1 MGGALVAA
9 GITINYLSL
18 IQVPNSPCF
27 LVNIWQ
33 PSPANLELSSHEVHV
48 FSASIQKPLGDL
60 QQLAEILS
68 PDEQLRANNF
78 YFEKDRCRFIVCR
91 SILRRIIG
99 RYLDIKPG
107 DIQFSYGLQS
117 KPALVENSG
126 NYSHL
131 QFNLSHSQDLAL
143 YAFTLSRQ
151 VGIDLEYMRPIDD
164 IDSLAKHFF
173 SEPEYTVLRKLPESQ
188 KQVAFFNCWTRK
200 EAYIKATGQ
209 GLSLPLNQFEV
220 SFIPGEKAR
229 LLRTFT
235 DSKEAS
241 LWSLQELT
249 PNPEYIAALAVKGF
263 YSQLKMFSWSG

>member
-1 MGGALVAA
+1 
-9 GITINYLSL
+9 
-18 IQVPNSPCF
+18 
-27 LVNIWQ
+27 VNIWQ
-33 PSPANLELSSHEVHV
+33 SSPGNLVLSKDEVHV
-48 FSASIQKPLGDL
+48 FCAALKQPLWGL

-91 SILRRIIG
+91 GILRTILG
-99 RYLDIKPG
+99 RYLDIEPSQV
-107 DIQFSYGLQS
+107 QFSYGVHS
-117 KPALVENSG
+117 KPALLETNS
-126 NYSHL
+126 SHSL
-131 QFNLSHSQDLAL
+131 VQFNLSHSQELAL
-143 YAFTLSRQ
+143 YAFTLKRQ
-151 VGIDLEYMRPIDD
+151 VGIDVEYIRSIDD

-173 SEPEYTVLRKLPESQ
+173 SEQEYTVLRKLPESQ

-249 PNPEYIAALAVKGF
+249 PNPEYIAAIAVQGF
-263 YSQLKMFSWSG
+263 NSQLKMFSWSG

>member
-1 MGGALVAA
+1 
-9 GITINYLSL
+9 
-18 IQVPNSPCF
+18 
-27 LVNIWQ
+27 VNIWQ
-33 PSPANLELSSHEVHV
+33 SSPGNLVLSKDEVHV
-48 FSASIQKPLGDL
+48 FCASIQQPLWGL

-91 SILRRIIG
+91 GILRTILG

-107 DIQFSYGLQS
+107 DIQFDYGLHS
-117 KPALVENSG
+117 KPALLETNS
-126 NYSHL
+126 SHSL
-131 QFNLSHSQDLAL
+131 VQFNLSHSQELAL
-143 YAFTLSRQ
+143 YAFTLKRQ
-151 VGIDLEYMRPIDD
+151 VGIDVEYIRSIDD

-173 SEPEYTVLRKLPESQ
+173 SEQEYTVLRKLPESQ

-249 PNPEYIAALAVKGF
+249 PNPEYIAAIAVQGF
-263 YSQLKMFSWSG
+263 NSQLKMFSWAG